1 MPEEIS
7 LAHNGVLFLDEFPEF
22 PRSVLEVMRQPI
34 EDRVITVS
42 RAKYTVD
49 YPASF
54 MLVASMNPCPCGY
67 YGHPKRRCTCMPNQ
81 VQKYMNKIS
90 GPLMDR
96 IDIQVEI
103 EPVEFDDM
111 ANRAPAESSAE
122 IRKRVMAAREIQ
134 QARFRDLPGI
144 HCNAQM
150 SGKQLRQF
158 AWPDSDGL
166 AKLKDRMT
174 RLNMSARAFD
184 RILRVA
190 RTIADLESASNGL
203 PMEQAITAP
212 VEARHIAEAIGYR
225 ALDRPQNFGIAF

>member
-1 MPEEIS
+1 
-7 LAHNGVLFLDEFPEF
+7 
-22 PRSVLEVMRQPI
+22 
-34 EDRVITVS
+34 
-42 RAKYTVD
+42 
-49 YPASF
+49 

-67 YGHPKRRCTCMPNQ
+67 HGHPTRKCTCLPNQ
-81 VQKYMNKIS
+81 VSKYMNKIS

-111 ANRAPAESSAE
+111 ASRAPAESSAA
-122 IRKRVMAAREIQ
+122 IRTRVMAAREIQ
-134 QARFRDLPGI
+134 QTRFKGLPGI

-150 SGKQLRQF
+150 SGRQLRQF
-158 AWPDSDGL
+158 AWPDEAGL
-166 AKLKDRMT
+166 KKLKDRMT
-174 RLNMSARAFD
+174 KLNMSARAFD

-190 RTIADLESASNGL
+190 RSIADLESASNGL

-225 ALDRPQNFGIAF
+225 ALDRPSSFAIAF

>member
-1 MPEEIS
+1 
-7 LAHNGVLFLDEFPEF
+7 
-22 PRSVLEVMRQPI
+22 
-34 EDRVITVS
+34 
-42 RAKYTVD
+42 
-49 YPASF
+49 
-54 MLVASMNPCPCGY
+54 
-67 YGHPKRRCTCMPNQ
+67 MPNQ

-111 ANRAPAESSAE
+111 ASRQAAESSSS
-122 IRKRVMAAREIQ
+122 IRERVVKAREIQ
-134 QARFRDLPGI
+134 QERFKDLPGI

-150 SGKQLRQF
+150 TGRMLRRF
-158 AWPDSDGL
+158 AWPDEAGL
-166 AKLKDRMT
+166 AKLKAQMT
-174 RLNMSARAFD
+174 KLNMSARAFD

-203 PMEQAITAP
+203 PLDQAITAP

-225 ALDRPQNFGIAF
+225 ALDRPANFGIAF